1 MLDIIMEDE
10 HILVVRKPAGVES
23 QSGKTFAMDLAS
35 EIKNYLTR
43 KSKDKKPAYVGVIHR
58 LDRPVSGVMVYAKTK
73 QAAAKLSKQVQD
85 GTMEKYYYALLCG
98 KPEEKGQLIDYLLT
112 DKKTNMTQ
120 VVEKDTIGAKY
131 AKLTYEICPID
142 DWKDGKILRMKY
154 PEETKGT
161 TLVKV
166 HLITGRQHQIRVQ
179 FSNNHTPLFGD
190 TKYNP
195 KFRQVEGWR
204 DIGLCA
210 CQITFIHPVTNK
222 KVTFMY

>member
-43 KSKDKKPAYVGVIHR
+43 KSKDKKPVYVGVIHR

-98 KPEEKGQLIDYLLT
+98 KPEEKGQLVDYLLT

-131 AKLTYEICPID
+131 AKLTYEICSID
-142 DWKDGKILRMKY
+142 DWKDGNILRMKY
-154 PEETKGT
+154 PEETKDT

-195 KFRQVEGWR
+195 KFRQVKGWR

-210 CQITFIHPVTNK
+210 CQLAFIHPVTNK